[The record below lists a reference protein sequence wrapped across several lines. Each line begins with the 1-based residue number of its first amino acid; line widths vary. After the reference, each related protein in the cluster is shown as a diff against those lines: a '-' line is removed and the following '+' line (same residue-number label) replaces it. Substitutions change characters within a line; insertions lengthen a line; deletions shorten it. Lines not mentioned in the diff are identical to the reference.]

1 MLKLSTLPLLFLLLG
16 IFGCRNVK
24 NIENTAVA
32 PVEQNEQGDISLF
45 ASISKSP
52 CYGTCPVYEMK
63 IYSDGTVEY
72 EGKRNVERI
81 GKYSATISEE
91 QMQKFITVANEI
103 NYFKLE
109 DKYDSPITDVPS
121 TTTTLTVNG
130 STKSVY
136 RRADY
141 PNKILSF
148 EALFEDLFEL
158 LEWKKVDD

>member
-1 MLKLSTLPLLFLLLG
+1 MLKSSILPLLFLSLG

-24 NIENTAVA
+24 NSENTAVA
-32 PVEQNEQGDISLF
+32 PVEQSEQGDVSLF
-45 ASISKSP
+45 ASIRKSP

-63 IYSDGTVEY
+63 IYSDGKVEY

-81 GKYSATISEE
+81 GKYTATISKE
-91 QMQKFITVANEI
+91 QMQKFVTVANEI

-121 TTTTLTVNG
+121 TTTSLTIDG
-130 STKSVY
+130 KTKEVY

-141 PNKILSF
+141 PNKILRF

-158 LEWKKVDD
+158 LEWNRVDD

>member
-1 MLKLSTLPLLFLLLG
+1 MLKLSTLPLLFLSLG

-24 NIENTAVA
+24 NSENTAVA
-32 PVEQNEQGDISLF
+32 PVEQSEQGDVSLF

-63 IYSDGTVEY
+63 IYSDGKVEY

-81 GKYSATISEE
+81 GKYIATISEE
-91 QMQKFITVANEI
+91 QMQKFVNVANEI

-121 TTTTLTVNG
+121 TTTTLSVNG
-130 STKSVY
+130 SAKSVY

-141 PNKILSF
+141 PNKILRF

-158 LEWKKVDD
+158 LVWKKVDD

>member
-1 MLKLSTLPLLFLLLG
+1 MLKLSILPLLFLSLG

-24 NIENTAVA
+24 NSENTAVA
-32 PVEQNEQGDISLF
+32 PVEQSEQGDVSLF

-63 IYSDGTVEY
+63 IYSDGKVEY

-81 GKYSATISEE
+81 GKYIATISEE
-91 QMQKFITVANEI
+91 QMQKFVTVANEI

-121 TTTTLTVNG
+121 TTTTLSVNG
-130 STKSVY
+130 SAKSVY

-141 PNKILSF
+141 PNKILRF

-158 LEWKKVDD
+158 LVWKKVDD